1 MNVEPL
7 PRIPDSDLPVSRAYS
22 GSYEECR
29 AAMERDAADLAPM
42 GYHVLSESYGVT
54 WGAGACIGW
63 LSVEFGRAAP
73 VATGS
78 GDDDEKTAGP

>member
-7 PRIPDSDLPVSRAYS
+7 PRRTDSDLPVSRSYS

-42 GYHVLSESYGVT
+42 GYRVLSESYGAS
-54 WGAGACIGW
+54 WGTGVCIGW

-78 GDDDEKTAGP
+78 RDDEETARP